1 MASYPVPIG
10 EVFADKYRVDGLLGE
25 GGMGV
30 VMYAQ
35 HLELDQRVAVKFLLD
50 DLSGQEEGAE
60 RFRREARAAA
70 KIQSDHVVRVLDV
83 GVLPTGERYM
93 VMEYLEGR
101 DLAEELADK
110 KTFSVGVAAGFIL
123 EAIDAVSQAHAVGI
137 VHRDLKPANLFLA
150 RRRDGGQRIKVLDF
164 GISKAIGAA
173 TTPELSLTKTSAW
186 IGSPLYMAPEQMESA
201 RDVDQRADIWSLGAI
216 LYELVAGR
224 TPYVADSLPHLCN
237 LLITQ
242 DPLPVQQVRP
252 DLPLP
257 ISEAIMDCLRRNPN
271 ERTTSALELARALA
285 PYATSITGSSMRASV
300 LMRLD
305 SSPRKAD
312 LDEEVPVF
320 LSEEISGR
328 KSSPDMLTVRSNQD
342 SSQGGTKVAW
352 GGTEPDGEKKR
363 SSSRWSLVAI
373 ALLATIAVAFYLVR
387 VRTNDLDQ
395 ALVESSMEPVV
406 AMESPTIAEPV
417 VPAKAGDAEVKNP
430 VQPEI
435 EEPVDVKPKAH
446 VTAAPAPRPRTRPV
460 VRPLPKP
467 APEPTIAPEVPAKS
481 KDEFSD
487 FGGRR

>member
-1 MASYPVPIG
+1 
-10 EVFADKYRVDGLLGE
+10 
-25 GGMGV
+25 
-30 VMYAQ
+30 MYAQ

-110 KTFSVGVAAGFIL
+110 KRFSVGVAAGFIL

-201 RDVDQRADIWSLGAI
+201 RDVDQRADLWSLGAI
-216 LYELVAGR
+216 LYELVSGR

-242 DPLPVQQVRP
+242 DPEPVQRLRP
-252 DLPLP
+252 DLPFP
-257 ISEAIMDCLRRNPN
+257 IAEAIMDCLRRNPK
-271 ERTTSALELARALA
+271 ERTSSALELARALA

-305 SSPRKAD
+305 SSPRTIPTEREEDAQ
-312 LDEEVPVF
+312 LFPSDE
-320 LSEEISGR
+320 ITGR
-328 KSSPDMLTVRSNQD
+328 KSAPDMMTVRSNQD

-352 GGTEPDGEKKR
+352 GGTDPDGQKR
-363 SSSRWSLVAI
+363 RTSRWP
-373 ALLATIAVAFYLVR
+373 LLALALMGGTALAFYLYR
-387 VRTNDLDQ
+387 AESNDRESH
-395 ALVESSMEPVV
+395 LVESAMKPVV
-406 AMESPTIAEPV
+406 AMESPQVVEPTLESEAV
-417 VPAKAGDAEVKNP
+417 GTEIKELR
-430 VQPEI
+430 PEG
-435 EEPVDVKPKAH
+435 EGPPPSNARPKTETA
-446 VTAAPAPRPRTRPV
+446 AAPAPRPRTRPV
-460 VRPLPKP
+460 VRPSNPQP
-467 APEPTIAPEVPAKS
+467 DPEPASQPEVPRKS